1 MAFLPQNIFQCKII
15 AFSGTIAGE
24 MFFLPVSKFCIC
36 LPLHVFAGVEMAK
49 KPNETAKKPDET
61 AKKSRSHNVKTE
73 TETAK
78 KTGNGDILGN
88 RRQLLLFRISIDN
101 FA

>member
-1 MAFLPQNIFQCKII
+1 M
-15 AFSGTIAGE
+15 
-24 MFFLPVSKFCIC
+24 SKFCIFV
-36 LPLHVFAGVEMAK
+36 PLHVFAGVEMAK
-49 KPNETAKKPDET
+49 NPNETAKKPET
-61 AKKSRSHNVKTE
+61 AKKSRTQNVKTE